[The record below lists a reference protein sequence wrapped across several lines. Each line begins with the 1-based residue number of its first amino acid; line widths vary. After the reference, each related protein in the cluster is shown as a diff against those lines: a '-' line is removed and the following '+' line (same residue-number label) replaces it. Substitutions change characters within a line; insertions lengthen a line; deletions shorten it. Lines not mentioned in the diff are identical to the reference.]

1 MDADRCD
8 VLALD
13 MTLGNTNPSPINPL
27 SKDLDH
33 AIVQKQNKSAEGE
46 EEEKL
51 FSTVSSPA
59 KKDSL
64 EAEAKMKV
72 RLS

>member
-13 MTLGNTNPSPINPL
+13 MTSENTYPLPVNSL

-33 AIVQKQNKSAEGE
+33 AIVEKQNTFAEGE
-46 EEEKL
+46 EEEKSL
-51 FSTVSSPA
+51 STVSSPA
-59 KKDSL
+59 KEDSF
-64 EAEAKMKV
+64 EAEVK
-72 RLS
+72 